1 MNTAEPLTAQE
12 KKKAKAAQAKMT
24 TLRVITSD
32 IKSEVDKFAD
42 EAKAIIPEDLET
54 MFAGKMCD
62 IQLASRIAAD
72 NIMWSYIRKYLGLTD
87 EQYAQ
92 LRDSSN
98 PLKDLEAIIG
108 NVPFIQTF
116 KTLLTL
122 QEQYDAG
129 FAGFKNEVSKIA
141 ARHPLCKALS
151 GIKGI
156 TPYQVAL
163 VMSYIKDVG
172 RFEKP
177 SQLMMYSGL
186 GAVQDPADGKWYAV
200 CKAHINKIKEIY
212 NGQGKE
218 FQGFNTVLS
227 GRMHVV
233 FECLLRG
240 GGFFADFYQ
249 QTRKRLE
256 ERAINGGETFEATK
270 EQQKE
275 SKGVMKA
282 GKRYM
287 IGKKNQ
293 SLIMWS
299 HNNAKRRVSRTFL
312 QILWAEWRRQQN
324 LPVRDLYTVEYLG
337 HNSVVTLD
345 QVLLADSVKK
355 PRVKKENKPD

>member
-1 MNTAEPLTAQE
+1 MSTQTAPLTAEE
-12 KKKAKAAQAKMT
+12 KSIAKTAQRKMT
-24 TLRVITSD
+24 SLRNITTD
-32 IKSEVDKFAD
+32 VKNEVDKFAD

-62 IQLASRIAAD
+62 LQMGSRVAAE

-87 EQYAQ
+87 DQYTK

-98 PLKDLEAIIG
+98 PVKDLEAIIG
-108 NVPFIQTF
+108 TVPFLETV
-116 KTLLTL
+116 KTLLQL
-122 QEQYDAG
+122 QDQYDAG
-129 FAGFKNEVSKIA
+129 FAGFKNAATKIA
-141 ARHPLCKALS
+141 SRHPLCQSLQ

-156 TPYQVAL
+156 TPYNVAL
-163 VMSYIKDVG
+163 VMSYMKDIT

-177 SQLMMYSGL
+177 SQLMMYAGL

-212 NGQGKE
+212 FNSGRE
-218 FQGFNTVLS
+218 FKGFNTVLS
-227 GRMHVV
+227 GRMHVI

-249 QTRKRLE
+249 QTRTRLE
-256 ERAINGGETFEATK
+256 LRAINNNETFLPTK

-282 GKRYM
+282 GKPYM

-299 HNNAKRRVSRTFL
+299 HNNAKRRVARTFL
-312 QILWAEWRRQQN
+312 QILWAEWRSINN
-324 LPVRDLYTVEYLG
+324 LPVRDLYSVEYLG
-337 HNSVVTLD
+337 HNEVITLQ
-345 QVLLADSVKK
+345 QVLNADSVKRVRK
-355 PRVKKENKPD
+355 PKEE